1 VHDLELYAPV
11 FAVSGDTQAAV
22 DAVEQEV
29 RRQIAFYASTPNYRV
44 LLAYHG
50 YDSLG
55 KELSDLMRKGDF
67 AAMPR
72 LVPDALLEEV
82 AVVATPAELP
92 SKLRQ
97 RYEGMLHRVSLYF
110 PLPEGAPEAEW
121 QQFVKAFR
129 AAAEQRLLVYGSQ
142 HHDQP
147 R

>member
-1 VHDLELYAPV
+1 
-11 FAVSGDTQAAV
+11 
-22 DAVEQEV
+22 
-29 RRQIAFYASTPNYRV
+29 
-44 LLAYHG
+44 
-50 YDSLG
+50 
-55 KELSDLMRKGDF
+55 MRKGDF

-129 AAAEQRLLVYGSQ
+129 AAA
-142 HHDQP
+142 
-147 R
+147 